1 MNISNPL
8 HLLLIIVAA
17 LLLVAL
23 IICLLVFLVKPSKGR
38 DSFRLAVPFKL
49 AGGKKRKNHVFL
61 GVSPNAQ
68 TMASC
73 ILGEW
78 KKEKKKKDHGLI
90 LFVDMADRFN
100 KTAESELQEELG
112 TSRIKLLGGTRA
124 LSHER
129 SLSKAIGLEG
139 LQFWLKS
146 KRTSLYLFSG
156 NPKENA
162 RLLSLVSG
170 DNSIRAKVF
179 YYSEEPSGYD
189 DLVASTGSRIRT
201 INPHQMAFMQLK
213 LDRPELMP
221 VNYVKKAVSGNGE
234 PLGYVEEGLRALVL
248 GFGASGQEAVRFLY
262 EYGSFVGKDFLRAP
276 MTIRVMDPALERH
289 LGAFLQ
295 SAPAL
300 KEDPAIEWRTEMA
313 GSAKFWEEF
322 EKPEN
327 AFQYI
332 VVAVDEGPRNIQL
345 AVSLLKAAARCGR
358 ELDRMAILLRN
369 GRQNRKIEE
378 IIDTY
383 NSAFCP
389 EGSKVLHSFGNV
401 EDIWTQDV
409 ISGKRLK
416 KLAIRFNENQKAM
429 GNEESWEERKERL
442 SKADGSPLRNQQ
454 ELRRLQAMDI
464 SRALYMPTLLTFAPK
479 EQPDSRQ
486 MQYLAAQEH
495 LHWMNALFVTGYT
508 DGPKDELLQQ
518 HPNLVPYPEIKNDK
532 SRAIGLLAVKS
543 MLEMRDKK

>member
-23 IICLLVFLVKPSKGR
+23 IIRLLVFLVKPSKGR

-112 TSRIKLLGGTRA
+112 TSRVKLLGGTRA

-139 LQFWLKS
+139 LQYWLKS

-221 VNYVKKAVSGNGE
+221 VNYVKKAGKVRGKLLLMHTIND
-234 PLGYVEEGLRALVL
+234 GY
-248 GFGASGQEAVRFLY
+248 F
-262 EYGSFVGKDFLRAP
+262 
-276 MTIRVMDPALERH
+276 
-289 LGAFLQ
+289 
-295 SAPAL
+295 
-300 KEDPAIEWRTEMA
+300 
-313 GSAKFWEEF
+313 
-322 EKPEN
+322 
-327 AFQYI
+327 
-332 VVAVDEGPRNIQL
+332 
-345 AVSLLKAAARCGR
+345 
-358 ELDRMAILLRN
+358 
-369 GRQNRKIEE
+369 
-378 IIDTY
+378 
-383 NSAFCP
+383 
-389 EGSKVLHSFGNV
+389 NV
-401 EDIWTQDV
+401 EDTYRMVEQLRDLGMDADIQVMPVRDESM
-409 ISGKRLK
+409 SG
-416 KLAIRFNENQKAM
+416 NQ
-429 GNEESWEERKERL
+429 
-442 SKADGSPLRNQQ
+442 
-454 ELRRLQAMDI
+454 LQ
-464 SRALYMPTLLTFAPK
+464 PTLFNQIL
-479 EQPDSRQ
+479 R
-486 MQYLAAQEH
+486 
-495 LHWMNALFVTGYT
+495 FVKTNS
-508 DGPKDELLQQ
+508 K
-518 HPNLVPYPEIKNDK
+518 
-532 SRAIGLLAVKS
+532 
-543 MLEMRDKK
+543 